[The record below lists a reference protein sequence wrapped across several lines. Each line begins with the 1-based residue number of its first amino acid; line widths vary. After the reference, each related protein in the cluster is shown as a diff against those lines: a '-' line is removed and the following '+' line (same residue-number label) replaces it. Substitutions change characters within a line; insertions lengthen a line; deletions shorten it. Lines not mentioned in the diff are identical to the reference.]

1 MHSHKAVLTVLA
13 LQVLVFSFLLPLPT
27 VAQVAGGTISG
38 TITDSSNALV
48 RNAQISVKNKDTDST
63 REVSSNNDGFYSV
76 PNLAPGDYLVTV
88 SVPGFEKTVA
98 QIDLTVGAK
107 QLLNLTIRPGKVT
120 QKVDVTQSVP
130 TVDLSTSSI
139 SGVVTGREVRE
150 LPLNGRSWVDLVT
163 LQPGV
168 NVPTSLAPPTS
179 DERPDRGYGAQVSIN
194 GARPQQNNYR
204 LDGISVNDNT
214 NGAPGSVLGGTLGVD
229 AIQEFSVLTV
239 NYSAEYGRTAGGVV
253 NAVTRSGTNEF
264 HGSAYDFLRNDVL
277 DARNYF
283 DLQPKRPAFRRNQ
296 FGGAAGGPIWKDH
309 TFIFGD
315 YEGIRQA
322 KGISSNSTVPSAAA
336 WGGNLCSV
344 PDGTCTPKNIT
355 VDPAAV
361 KYQPLF
367 PLPNAGLLSGGDI
380 GQYNFAPNDVT
391 HENFFTTRV
400 DHKLTNSDNLFG
412 TFVYEKA
419 TDASPDPL
427 NIVNFGS
434 ITKHDQVIL
443 EETHSFSTTLVNSL
457 RFGFNRAVTDS
468 FGGLSAINPAA
479 KDASLAAIPG
489 QFAAQVN
496 ISGVT
501 HMQGGVAPNKNYIW
515 NSYQVYDDAFFTHG
529 RHSLKFGFAA
539 ERMQLSVLLTT
550 APTGSFSFG
559 TLEDFLTN
567 GHDTNPFISFQGDFP
582 SSSIPRYLRQ
592 SLFGGYVQDDW
603 RLSSTLMLN
612 LGVRYEMTTVP
623 TALQNRLAT
632 LINPTDPTPH
642 LGNPFYLNPT
652 LHNFEPR
659 IGFAWDPFNN
669 GKTAVRGGFGM
680 FDVLPLPYEF
690 AFLTRASPY
699 FLTGSASGLPPGSF
713 FSGAFPLLGAN
724 SVRQTLIQH
733 NPPRNYVMQ
742 WNLNLQRELVKNSS
756 VLVAYVGSRGVHQ
769 PFRADDMNAV
779 LPCNL
784 LAQPGCPPAQVLAGQ
799 GLFWPTPIASGTVI
813 NPNFGQTAGF
823 RWGGDSY
830 YNALELQVNHRVGR
844 QLQLQ
849 GAFTWSKSIDT
860 SSSSLIG
867 DAFQTTVSSPYWW
880 DTKYGR
886 GLSDFDIRRNL
897 VINATWEL
905 PVSKSLSGPVS
916 YLATGWQLSTIFKA
930 AGGTPFTPTF
940 GTDGDPLGL
949 NSGDPFDYPS
959 LTGGPGC
966 KSLTNPGNPN
976 HYIKTE
982 CFAIPTASPALYPFC
997 DTSVH
1002 GLNPPAPECFNLRGN
1017 AGRNILTGPG
1027 FTDLDFSVVK
1037 NNYIRA
1043 ISESFNLQFRAE
1055 IFNILNHPNFISNKH
1070 NDIFD
1075 STGAPVPTA
1084 GVLGSTVLGNE
1095 RQVQFALKVI
1105 W

>member
-1 MHSHKAVLTVLA
+1 MHSHKAVLKVLG
-13 LQVLVFSFLLPLPT
+13 LQVLVFSFLLSLPT

-38 TITDSSNALV
+38 TITDSSNALI

-63 REVSSNNDGFYSV
+63 REVFSNNDGFYSV
-76 PNLAPGDYLVTV
+76 PNLAPGDYIVTV
-88 SVPGFEKTVA
+88 SAPGFGKTVA
-98 QIDLTVGAK
+98 QVDLTVGAK
-107 QLLNLTIRPGKVT
+107 QLLNLTVRPGKVT
-120 QKVDVTQSVP
+120 EKVDVTASVP
-130 TVDLSTSSI
+130 TVDLNTSSI
-139 SGVVTGREVRE
+139 GGVVTGREVRE

-239 NYSAEYGRTAGGVV
+239 NYSAEYGRTSGGVV

-283 DLQPKRPAFRRNQ
+283 DLQPKKPAFRRNQ

-355 VDPAAV
+355 VDPAAM

-391 HENFFTTRV
+391 HENFFTTRA

-419 TDASPDPL
+419 TDTSPDPL

-443 EETHSFSTTLVNSL
+443 EETHSFSTNLVNSL
-457 RFGFNRAVTDS
+457 RLGFNRAVTDS

-479 KDASLAAIPG
+479 KDPSLAAIPG

-496 ISGVT
+496 ITGVT

-567 GHDTNPFISFQGDFP
+567 GHDINPFISFQGDFP
-582 SSSIPRYLRQ
+582 SSATPRYLRQ

-623 TALQNRLAT
+623 TALQNKLAT

-659 IGFAWDPFNN
+659 VGFAWDPFNN

-690 AFLTRASPY
+690 AFLTRAAPY

-713 FSGAFPLLGAN
+713 FSGAFPLLGT
-724 SVRQTLIQH
+724 SSLRETFIQH

-742 WNLNLQRELVKNSS
+742 WNLSLQRELVKKSS
-756 VLVAYVGSRGVHQ
+756 VLLAYVGSRGVHQ
-769 PFRADDMNAV
+769 PFRADDMNTV

-784 LAQPGCPPAQVLAGQ
+784 LAQPGCPSAQVLAGQ

-830 YNALELQVNHRVGR
+830 YNALELQVNHKVGR

-867 DAFQTTVSSPYWW
+867 DAFQTTISSPYWW
-880 DTKYGR
+880 ETKYGR

-897 VINATWEL
+897 VINATWEV
-905 PVSKSLSGPVS
+905 PASKSLSGPVGH
-916 YLATGWQLSTIFKA
+916 LATGWQLSTIFKA

-949 NSGDPFDYPS
+949 NSGDPFDYPN
-959 LTGGPGC
+959 LTRGPGC
-966 KSLTNPGNPN
+966 NSLTNPGNPN

-997 DTSVH
+997 DASVH

-1017 AGRNILTGPG
+1017 AGRNILIGPG
-1027 FTDLDFSVVK
+1027 FTDLDFSIVK
-1037 NNYIRA
+1037 NNYIKT
-1043 ISESFNLQFRAE
+1043 ISEGFNVQFRAE

-1075 STGAPVPTA
+1075 STGASVPTA